1 MNRFVSVLALSGV
14 VSLAGCVAPTPK
26 PNDPYYAP
34 VLPRTPLPA
43 AANNGSIY
51 QAGFE
56 QNLYSDRKAFR
67 IGDIITITLNER
79 TQASKNA
86 NSQMDKNSD
95 NKVGLTSL
103 FGSSLTTNNPIG
115 GNDLSLNAGYS
126 ADRSTKGD
134 AKSGQSNSLTGS
146 ITVTVADVLPN
157 GIIAVRGEKWLTL
170 NTGDEL
176 VRIAGL
182 VRADDIATDNTVSS
196 TRVADARITYSGTGA
211 FADTSQPGW
220 FDRFFLSPLF
230 PF

>member
-1 MNRFVSVLALSGV
+1 MKRFVSVLALGGV

-34 VLPRTPLPA
+34 VLPRTPLPS

-67 IGDIITITLNER
+67 VGDIITITLNER

-95 NKVGLTSL
+95 NKIGLTSL

-115 GNDLSLNAGYS
+115 SNDLSLNAGYS

>member
-1 MNRFVSVLALSGV
+1 MKRLFSVLALGGITL
-14 VSLAGCVAPTPK
+14 LAGCVSPPPRA
-26 PNDPYYAP
+26 NDPYYAP

-67 IGDIITITLNER
+67 IGAIITITLNEK

-86 NSQMDKNSD
+86 NSAIGKNS
-95 NKVGLTSL
+95 NTSIGLTSL
-103 FGSSLTTNNPIG
+103 FGGGLTTNNPLG
-115 GNDLSLNAGYS
+115 SGDLSLNAGYS
-126 ADRSTKGD
+126 GSRASKGD
-134 AKSGQSNSLTGS
+134 SKAGQGNSLTGS

-157 GIIAVRGEKWLTL
+157 GIIAVRGEKWMTL

-182 VRADDIATDNTVSS
+182 VRADDIATDNTVVSP
-196 TRVADARITYSGTGA
+196 RVADPRITYTGTGP
-211 FADTSQPGW
+211 FAAASQPGW

>member
-1 MNRFVSVLALSGV
+1 MNRFVSVLALSGITA
-14 VSLAGCVAPTPK
+14 LAGCVAPTAK

-56 QNLYSDRKAFR
+56 QNLYSDRKAYR
-67 IGDIITITLNER
+67 VGDIITITLNES
-79 TQASKNA
+79 TKASKA
-86 NSQMDKNSD
+86 AKSEIDKTSD
-95 NKVGLTSL
+95 TSVGLTSL
-103 FGSSLTTNNPIG
+103 FGSSLTTNNPLG
-115 GNDLSLNAGYS
+115 GSDLSLNAGYNS
-126 ADRSTKGD
+126 DRATKGD
-134 AKSGQSNSLTGS
+134 SKANQSNSLTGS

-170 NTGDEL
+170 NSGDEL
-176 VRIAGL
+176 VRISGM

-211 FADTSQPGW
+211 FADASQPGW
-220 FDRFFLSPLF
+220 FDRFFLSPKF

>member
-1 MNRFVSVLALSGV
+1 MKRFVSVLALSGV

-67 IGDIITITLNER
+67 VGDIITITLNER

-95 NKVGLTSL
+95 NKIGLTSL

-115 GNDLSLNAGYS
+115 SNDLSLNAGYS

-176 VRIAGL
+176 VRIAGM

>member
-1 MNRFVSVLALSGV
+1 MKRLFSVLALGAITL
-14 VSLAGCVAPTPK
+14 LAGCVSPPPRA
-26 PNDPYYAP
+26 NDPYYAP

-56 QNLYSDRKAFR
+56 QNLYSDRKAYR
-67 IGDIITITLNER
+67 IGDIITITLNEK

-86 NSQMDKNSD
+86 NSAIGKNS
-95 NKVGLTSL
+95 NTSIGLTSL
-103 FGSSLTTNNPIG
+103 FGSGLTTNNPLG
-115 GNDLSLNAGYS
+115 GGDLSLNAGYS
-126 ADRSTKGD
+126 GSRATKGD
-134 AKSGQSNSLTGS
+134 SKAGQGNCLTGS

-176 VRIAGL
+176 VRIAGM